1 MSKPVIDPTTS
12 RVETLTSALLYL
24 MSCYHRTPCPR
35 IALMVLRHMEAIRGH
50 AEAPS
55 VLRQM
60 CAGLCGEWAAH
71 ACPGRPPGESG
82 KPAGGRY
89 H

>member
-1 MSKPVIDPTTS
+1 MPMPAIDPAAS

-24 MSCYHRTPCPR
+24 MSSYQRSPCPHV
-35 IALMVLRHMEAIRGH
+35 ALMVLRHMEAICAHG
-50 AEAPS
+50 EAPP

-60 CAGLCGEWAAH
+60 CAGLCGEWAAN
-71 ACPGRPPGESG
+71 ACPARQAVKAKGHGNERI
-82 KPAGGRY
+82 

>member
-1 MSKPVIDPTTS
+1 MSKPSPDPAVS
-12 RVETLTSALLYL
+12 RVDTLTSALLYL
-24 MSCYHRTPCPR
+24 MSSYHRAPCPR
-35 IALMVLRHMEAIRGH
+35 LALMVLRHMEAICAHG
-50 AEAPS
+50 EAPP

-71 ACPGRPPGESG
+71 ACPMREPSGADDPGGGRP
-82 KPAGGRY
+82 